1 MKDLLTDASMF
12 PSRLEYIEI
21 DVTLVFLDF
30 PRTVDQRVYHLGL
43 RRGEIANRV
52 VRIFTIDP

>member
-1 MKDLLTDASMF
+1 MKDLLTDASTF
-12 PSRLEYIEI
+12 PSRLEVEV
-21 DVTLVFLDF
+21 DVTLVFPIDF

-52 VRIFTIDP
+52 VRRSLL